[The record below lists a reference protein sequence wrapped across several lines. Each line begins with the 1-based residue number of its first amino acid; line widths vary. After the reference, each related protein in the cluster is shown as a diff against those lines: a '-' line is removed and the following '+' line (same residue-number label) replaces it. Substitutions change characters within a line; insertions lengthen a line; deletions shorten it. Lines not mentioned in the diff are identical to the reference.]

1 MDGVLPRDLRNSL
14 NPQQGLNAQLDF
26 EGGTVRLPRRFG
38 LYDSDH
44 VAVDQT
50 QETITYAV
58 VRKSGPISNSF
69 SNMQF
74 PGGAEHLHDLTA
86 FHIGFTQSQRA
97 LTAVVGGFVG
107 IRAVLQKGPHGFRV
121 FGIGGSGK

>member
-1 MDGVLPRDLRNSL
+1 MAESVQAD
-14 NPQQGLNAQLDF
+14 
-26 EGGTVRLPRRFG
+26 EGGHAHPIQSRTAVGATLRRRFPSTFG
-38 LYDSDH
+38 LHGSDH
-44 VAVDQT
+44 VVVDQT
-50 QETITYAV
+50 QKTTTYAV
-58 VRKSGPISNSF
+58 VRTSGPTSNSF

-86 FHIGFTQSQRA
+86 FPIGFTQSQRA

-121 FGIGGSGK
+121 FGIGGCGK